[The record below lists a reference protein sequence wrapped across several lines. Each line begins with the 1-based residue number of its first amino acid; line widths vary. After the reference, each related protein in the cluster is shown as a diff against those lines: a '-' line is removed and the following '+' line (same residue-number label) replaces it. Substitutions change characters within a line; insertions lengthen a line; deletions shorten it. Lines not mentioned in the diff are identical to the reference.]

1 VCGCLNVYE
10 LYCAHKLYSD
20 QSVLD
25 KYGLKENDAILA
37 EEKHMTIYNEL
48 TTKYTA
54 KFLAGGAAQNAARGA
69 QVVPPFLE
77 TICDHILLT

>member
-1 VCGCLNVYE
+1 MEVNSPHH
-10 LYCAHKLYSD
+10 AHSPCSD

-37 EEKHMTIYNEL
+37 EPKHMEIYDEL

-69 QVVPPFLE
+69 QV
-77 TICDHILLT
+77 